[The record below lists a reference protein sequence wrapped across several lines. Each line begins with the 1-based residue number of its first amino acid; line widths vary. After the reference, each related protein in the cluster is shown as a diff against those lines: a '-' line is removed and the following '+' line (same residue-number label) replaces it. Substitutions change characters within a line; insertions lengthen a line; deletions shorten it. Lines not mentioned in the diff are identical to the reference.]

1 MDEPGM
7 LNLGSNP
14 KHWDYLLQGSWHCL
28 LVGNPKYWD
37 YLLEGNPKRLIYL
50 VGGRSQ
56 GWALLRTSELP
67 P

>member
-14 KHWDYLLQGSWHCL
+14 KHWDCLLQGI
-28 LVGNPKYWD
+28 PKHWD
-37 YLLEGNPKRLIYL
+37 YLLQGNPKRLIYL

>member
-14 KHWDYLLQGSWHCL
+14 KHWDYLLQGSWDCL
-28 LVGNPKYWD
+28 LV
-37 YLLEGNPKRLIYL
+37 GNPKRLIYL

-56 GWALLRTSELP
+56 GWVLLRTSELP